1 MTGGILQLVARGYDD
16 LYIIKDP
23 EITYFKIVYRRYT
36 NFSIQPKIIK
46 FNDNATFGQIGKCKI
61 KLLGDLVSK
70 VYLGI
75 TLPEID
81 ISDEYYTIGDIK
93 VILKKYDIIYTNT
106 DTSSKIQVHIF
117 YDIRT
122 LIIAKI
128 TEVYAQYAYYAE
140 LAKNPYDINAQ
151 QTAEL
156 ILAHLKTIGFLDAN
170 GCNWSFP
177 LLNELFMPNFIHNA
191 LSSDVFNIFQT
202 GKPRFAWINE
212 LAHYLVESAEIS
224 IGGEVIDTHKS
235 ELIRSL
241 SILNEDYEKKRGYNI
256 MIGNTHEL
264 TDYNSEIKLPKTL
277 YLPLRFWFCNH
288 FSEALPIVAMPYSPV
303 DITIKFRKFTD
314 VSMTTSFKFKSKKE
328 PKFDPFLMVHYIYV
342 DEDERKRLCENK
354 HEYLIET
361 VESGNEQIFDNRN
374 IIEAKNSILIDNIS
388 NNIIREYYIDYK
400 LGFNYTTK
408 TILWIVKPQNII
420 NTVDKY
426 DWNFYMY
433 DNIKTY
439 NPITNV
445 KIKFNGRDREIRH
458 PYGVYQYWQPYK
470 FFNSSIDNLFVYSFA
485 LYPQML
491 QPSGVANFGKL
502 ADSSLILYLN
512 SLLTQ
517 NIQENNFKFKVSSY
531 ALNYNI
537 LRIFSGM
544 GGLAFN
550 T

>member
-16 LYIIKDP
+16 LYMIKDP

-46 FNDNATFGQIGKCKI
+46 FNDNAAFGKIGNCKI

-81 ISDEYYTIGDIK
+81 ITKEYYTVSDIK
-93 VILKKYDIIYTNT
+93 AVLKKYDIYYINDDNSAKIEVDIY
-106 DTSSKIQVHIF
+106 
-117 YDIRT
+117 YEIRT
-122 LIIAKI
+122 LIITKI
-128 TEVYAQYAYYAE
+128 NEVYTDYIFYIKQFKE
-140 LAKNPYDINAQ
+140 TPTDINAFK
-151 QTAEL
+151 TAEL
-156 ILAHLKTIGFLDAN
+156 KLAQLKTIGFEDTY
-170 GCNWSFP
+170 GCWSFP
-177 LLNELFMPNFIHNA
+177 VLRELFMPNLKQNA
-191 LSSDVFNIFQT
+191 LSSEVFNIFQS

-212 LAHYLVESAEIS
+212 LAHYLVEYAEIS
-224 IGGEVIDTHKS
+224 IGGEVIDHHNS
-235 ELIRSL
+235 ETIRSL

-256 MIGNTHEL
+256 MIGNTPEL

-288 FSEALPIVAMPYSPV
+288 FSEALPIVSMPYSPV
-303 DITIKFRKFTD
+303 DITVKFRKFTD
-314 VSMTTSFKFKSKKE
+314 VSMSSSFKFKKE
-328 PKFDPFLMVHYIYV
+328 PKFDAFLMIHYIYV

-354 HEYLIET
+354 QEYLIET
-361 VESGNEQIFDNRN
+361 VESGNEEIFDNKN
-374 IIEAKNSILIDNIS
+374 IIEAKNSIIQDINSSNIM
-388 NNIIREYYIDYK
+388 REYYIEYR

-408 TILWIVKPQNII
+408 TILWVVKPLNIN
-420 NTVDKY
+420 NTVDKF
-426 DWNFYMY
+426 DWNFYI
-433 DNIKTY
+433 NNSLKKY
-439 NPITNV
+439 NPLTNV
-445 KIKFNGRDREIRH
+445 KIKFNGRDREGIQ

-517 NIQENNFKFKVSSY
+517 YIQENNFKFKVTSY

-544 GGLAFN
+544 AGLAFS